1 MDHAVSLVQA
11 CLQRN
16 GYFTVVE
23 YPIIGTADSQMDAL
37 TRSFG
42 KQTGAQLILDP
53 DPDLLSVAYEEQQF
67 RHPSCFCNE
76 FQPVED

>member
-16 GYFTVVE
+16 GYCTVVE

-37 TRSFG
+37 TRRWFYRRLGNSGYLAAMHQYPVGTDARSFLQRLYRPRFW
-42 KQTGAQLILDP
+42 KRL
-53 DPDLLSVAYEEQQF
+53 
-67 RHPSCFCNE
+67 
-76 FQPVED
+76 